1 MCKFLW
7 LFWCLNLP
15 KQLMSFYCRIL
26 VKSVQN
32 MVKNWENRK
41 GADRIMN
48 IAKNAN
54 KIKKKCEICNNFL
67 TVILTVLN
75 FAKSTQKS
83 KC

>member
-1 MCKFLW
+1 
-7 LFWCLNLP
+7 
-15 KQLMSFYCRIL
+15 
-26 VKSVQN
+26 
-32 MVKNWENRK
+32 
-41 GADRIMN
+41 MN

-67 TVILTVLN
+67 TVILTLLN